1 MKSVTLIGMMGAGK
15 TTCAKLLAEETG
27 CSLFDVDKIIESDM
41 KCSISEIF
49 ETRGEDFF
57 RNLEQEVILHRSK
70 PENMIIA
77 TGGCVFE
84 NPRLREF
91 LIDISVVVYLKA
103 QPETIY
109 ERIKTDLTRPLL
121 KNNMNIE
128 RIRSLIS
135 LREKNYLKAD
145 YVIETDG
152 KTIGQI
158 VSEITGVL

>member
-1 MKSVTLIGMMGAGK
+1 MLISPKQVIRYFPVFLKQPVTDMDRWIEKKQGK
-15 TTCAKLLAEETG
+15 T
-27 CSLFDVDKIIESDM
+27 
-41 KCSISEIF
+41 ISEIF

-77 TGGCVFE
+77 TGGGVFE

-91 LIDISVVVYLKA
+91 LLDISVVVYLKA